1 MIIKHFE
8 LQKKN
13 LKKFQ
18 FFLLYGNNQGQI
30 EETIKNIL
38 KPVLPENTYVYEE
51 SEIIND
57 INILKENIFNK
68 SFFENEK
75 LIIINRASEKSFKI
89 FEEMVSEEIND
100 VFFILI
106 SRSLDKRSKLRKLF
120 ETDKRSIC
128 VPFYED
134 NFQQLAGIVQKFF
147 KEKNINISQQMI
159 NVIVDRAKGD
169 RMNLKNELS
178 KIENFMFG
186 KKNIVMEEIL
196 KITNLSENY
205 DISELVD
212 SCLSKNNNK
221 IKKILNENNFSS
233 DECILIIRTFLNK
246 LKRLLKLNEIINSD
260 KSSIEEAIS
269 LYKPPIF
276 WKEKDVVKQQLKFLS
291 LSKTQDLIYKT
302 NEIELLI
309 KKKPETSI
317 NVTTDFIVGQNT

>member
-1 MIIKHFE
+1 MIFKHFE
-8 LQKKN
+8 LKKKN

-18 FFLLYGNNQGQI
+18 FFLLYGSNQGQI
-30 EETIKNIL
+30 EETIKDIFKPIL
-38 KPVLPENTYVYEE
+38 PDNTYVYEE
-51 SEIIND
+51 SEILND

-89 FEEMVSEEIND
+89 FEEIVSEKIND

-106 SRSLDKRSKLRKLF
+106 SRPLDKRSKLRKLF
-120 ETDKRSIC
+120 ETNKQTIC

-169 RMNLKNELS
+169 RINLKNELS

-221 IKKILNENNFSS
+221 IKKILNENNFST
-233 DECILIIRTFLNK
+233 DESVLIIRTFLNK
-246 LKRLLKLNEIINSD
+246 LKRLLKLNELINTN
-260 KSSIEEAIS
+260 KSTIEEAIS

-276 WKEKDVVKQQLKFLS
+276 WKEKEVIKQQLKLLNS
-291 LSKTQDLIYKT
+291 SKTQDLIYKA
-302 NEIELLI
+302 NKIELLI
-309 KKKPETSI
+309 KKRPEISI
-317 NVTTDFIVGQNT
+317 NVTTDFVVSQNI

>member
-8 LQKKN
+8 LQKKD

-18 FFLLYGNNQGQI
+18 FFLLYGNNQGHV
-30 EETIKNIL
+30 EETINDVLKPILPKNI
-38 KPVLPENTYVYEE
+38 YVYEE
-51 SEIIND
+51 SEIIKD

-68 SFFENEK
+68 SFFENQK
-75 LIIINRASEKSFKI
+75 LIIINRVSDKTFKI
-89 FEEMVSEEIND
+89 FEEIVSEKIND
-100 VFFILI
+100 VFLILI
-106 SRSLDKRSKLRKLF
+106 SKSLDKRSKLRKLF
-120 ETDKRSIC
+120 ETDKQTVC

-134 NFQQLAGIVQKFF
+134 NFQQLAGIVHKFV
-147 KEKNINISQQMI
+147 KEKNINVSQQMI

-169 RMNLKNELS
+169 RNNLKNELS
-178 KIENFMFG
+178 KIENFMLG
-186 KKNIVMEEIL
+186 KKNIAMEEIL

-246 LKRLLKLNEIINSD
+246 LKRISKLNEIINTD
-260 KSSIEEAIS
+260 KSTIEEAIS
-269 LYKPPIF
+269 SYKPPIF
-276 WKEKDVVKQQLKFLS
+276 WKEKEVVKQQLKFLNS
-291 LSKTQDLIYKT
+291 SKTQDLIYKA

-309 KKKPETSI
+309 KKRPETSI
-317 NVTTDFIVGQNT
+317 NVTTDFVLSQNI